1 MAAEKKGD
9 SGTTGKKRSKLKIF
23 LITAVVVIVAV
34 VVATYLLRAPIIR
47 WAANKYL
54 PLVEAQSG
62 VGFKFSRLEVSTWGR
77 VTLHD
82 CRMTL
87 NKRLFL
93 KVKRAS
99 FRPRIGPLFSQRI
112 VIKGLVLNEPQV
124 FLDALPP
131 PTKPAVKPP
140 PVTKAPPEKPWRLE
154 VYGLKVTDGALTWS
168 RLPIKTPWTSA
179 KKVNLE
185 GDLVW
190 VFTPDRPDIMFQ
202 AAKMSLTLDPGG
214 LVITS
219 LTGRVRLDG
228 TGIKLNRFQ
237 VRTAHSSLR
246 VTGSIQDWDMM
257 NTDLV
262 VGPVKVGPADLLR
275 FGIKLPDR
283 FAKDPINLNLS
294 AKGPRSKLEF
304 KLSARQKDIE
314 LTAKGTGNF
323 GQMMKPQVR
332 LAAVV
337 KGFPWAWVLHRLA
350 PKKVPANAAGP
361 RPARDLKIALTS
373 AADLT
378 DFKNPGY
385 KARVTIDNVPL
396 RWIVARMGPPEALQA
411 VPAPSWTFIRIEV
424 EGRGLKPPS
433 MTVKGSLS
441 VGRSL
446 LKARGD
452 LVKRLITIRRAT
464 FNLGWGNFFVN
475 NGRII
480 DFNRLSLVVNGR
492 VTRAPP
498 LKDFRQVAAV
508 MKQLDRLGTP
518 GVSVPVTVFV
528 GGTIDKPKV
537 LKTQVK
543 LPRVRPGG
551 AIEGLIKRLPRL
563 PGF

>member
-202 AAKMSLTLDPGG
+202 AAKMSLTLD
-214 LVITS
+214 
-219 LTGRVRLDG
+219 
-228 TGIKLNRFQ
+228 
-237 VRTAHSSLR
+237 
-246 VTGSIQDWDMM
+246 
-257 NTDLV
+257 
-262 VGPVKVGPADLLR
+262 
-275 FGIKLPDR
+275 
-283 FAKDPINLNLS
+283 
-294 AKGPRSKLEF
+294 
-304 KLSARQKDIE
+304 
-314 LTAKGTGNF
+314 
-323 GQMMKPQVR
+323 
-332 LAAVV
+332 
-337 KGFPWAWVLHRLA
+337 
-350 PKKVPANAAGP
+350 
-361 RPARDLKIALTS
+361 
-373 AADLT
+373 
-378 DFKNPGY
+378 
-385 KARVTIDNVPL
+385 
-396 RWIVARMGPPEALQA
+396 
-411 VPAPSWTFIRIEV
+411 
-424 EGRGLKPPS
+424 
-433 MTVKGSLS
+433 
-441 VGRSL
+441 
-446 LKARGD
+446 
-452 LVKRLITIRRAT
+452 
-464 FNLGWGNFFVN
+464 
-475 NGRII
+475 
-480 DFNRLSLVVNGR
+480 
-492 VTRAPP
+492 
-498 LKDFRQVAAV
+498 
-508 MKQLDRLGTP
+508 
-518 GVSVPVTVFV
+518 
-528 GGTIDKPKV
+528 
-537 LKTQVK
+537 
-543 LPRVRPGG
+543 
-551 AIEGLIKRLPRL
+551 
-563 PGF
+563 